1 MNIRIILAAL
11 AVSVPAAVSA
21 EVHLYGN
28 IRSGVAVAQTKA
40 HGSRHITRTA
50 VEDLGSYIGLRGS
63 HPIGNG
69 SNMIWQ
75 FEQDTPV
82 GGSGSMR
89 EYFKRK
95 KENGTA
101 RTGD

>member
-11 AVSVPAAVSA
+11 AVSAPAAVSA

-28 IRSGVAVAQTKA
+28 IRSGVAVVQTKVYGG
-40 HGSRHITRTA
+40 GSDTRTA

-95 KENGTA
+95 KENGMA
-101 RTGD
+101 RTGG

>member
-1 MNIRIILAAL
+1 MYIKTLITLLVFAPMVA
-11 AVSVPAAVSA
+11 SA
-21 EVHLYGN
+21 DIQLYGN
-28 IRSGVAVAQTKA
+28 IRSGVSVSQTKIA
-40 HGSRHITRTA
+40 TGDNNTRTA

-69 SNMIWQ
+69 SKMIWQ

-82 GGSGSMR
+82 GSSGSMR

-95 KENGTA
+95 KENSTIH
-101 RTGD
+101 TGG

>member
-11 AVSVPAAVSA
+11 AVSAPAAVSA
-21 EVHLYGN
+21 EVYLYGN
-28 IRSGVAVAQTKA
+28 IRSGVAVAQTKVYG
-40 HGSRHITRTA
+40 GSDTRTA

-69 SNMIWQ
+69 SSMIWQ
-75 FEQDTPV
+75 FEQDTPA

-89 EYFKRK
+89 GYFKRK
-95 KENGTA
+95 KENSTV
-101 RTGD
+101 RTGG